1 MDILITEEINGSA
14 IDKLCDTYTVYK
26 DFKLWKNIEELIELL
41 PDAKAVI
48 IRNQTKIDKNL
59 IEIAGSLKVIGRAGI
74 GYDNINIEL
83 ASKKGIVVCYT
94 PEENTISTAEHA
106 FALLLSLYRKIPAAH
121 CSTQQGNWERQ
132 KYMGN
137 ELYNRTIGILGLG
150 KIGFRV
156 AQRARAFG
164 MKINVFDKYLSKN
177 DFVVTE
183 SGANLMSLEELL
195 KNSDIV
201 TNHLPLNQSTVNLL
215 DINKFRLMKPGS
227 VFINTGRGETVV
239 EKDLIEALKNKIIA
253 GAALDVRIKEPP
265 GQDEL
270 NEMENVILTPHI
282 AGLTVEAQ
290 SKVVETLSADV
301 DRVLRN
307 IPALNFVNFP
317 LFNNGDTI
325 YKTKI

>member
-14 IDKLCDTYTVYK
+14 IDKLSETYTVYK
-26 DFKLWKNIEELIELL
+26 DYKLWKNIDELIELL
-41 PDAKAVI
+41 PDTKAVI
-48 IRNQTKIDKNL
+48 VRNMTRVDDRFIQA
-59 IEIAGSLKVIGRAGI
+59 AGSLKVIGRAGI

-106 FALLLSLYRKIPAAH
+106 FGLLLALYRKIPAAH
-121 CSTQQGNWERQ
+121 CSTQQGNWQRQ
-132 KYMGN
+132 KFMGN
-137 ELYNRTIGILGLG
+137 ELYNKTIGILGLG

-156 AQRARAFG
+156 AQRAKAFG

-183 SGANLMSLEELL
+183 SGANLISLDDLL

-201 TNHLPLNQSTVNLL
+201 TNHLPLNPGTINLM
-215 DINKFRLMKPGS
+215 DINKFKLMRPGS

-239 EKDLIEALKNKIIA
+239 EKDLIEALKSKIIS

-282 AGLTVEAQ
+282 AGLTIEAQ
-290 SKVVETLSADV
+290 NKVVETLAADV
-301 DRVLRN
+301 ERVLKN

-317 LFNNGDTI
+317 IFIKTEAV
-325 YKTKI
+325 YKN